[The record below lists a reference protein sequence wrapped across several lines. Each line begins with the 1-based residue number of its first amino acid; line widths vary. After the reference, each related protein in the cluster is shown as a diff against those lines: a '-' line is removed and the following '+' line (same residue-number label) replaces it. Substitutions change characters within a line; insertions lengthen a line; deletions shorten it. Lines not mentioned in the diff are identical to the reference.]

1 MTLLCTIPT
10 VPICDHHRPM
20 KLGYLE
26 WYYYCEASEK
36 AGYKQTQCPTCKRW
50 LWPDEIGTEQSKNE
64 VK

>member
-10 VPICDHHRPM
+10 VPICDHHRP
-20 KLGYLE
+20 KDLTYLE
-26 WYYYCEASEK
+26 FFDYCEMNESN
-36 AGYKQTQCPTCKRW
+36 GIQQTQCPTCKRW